1 MSIDVGYVKNII
13 DKIMSEVGKV
23 IVGKRDKVKLILCAL
38 LAKGHVLVEG
48 VPGVAKTLIVKA
60 IASTLGLEF
69 KRIQMTPDLL
79 PSDIIGTYVYNPKTG
94 DFYFRKGPIFAN
106 IVMVDEINRASPKTQ
121 SALLE
126 AMQER
131 CVTVEGVTFK
141 LPEPF
146 MVIATQN
153 PIEVEG
159 VFPLPEAQ
167 IDRFMVKVLIG
178 YPTRDEAVEILRKQ
192 KVIDEWPLSP
202 VVSASEVLK
211 ICDMIWKVYVDEN
224 IMYYIIDIVESTRKH
239 PYVKLGASPRAAVA
253 LYLMSKAYALISGR
267 DYVIPD
273 DVKYVAQPVLAHRL
287 ILTREAEL
295 EGITTDKII
304 EEVLRSVPVP

>member
-1 MSIDVGYVKNII
+1 MVDVDYVKDVIKRILN
-13 DKIMSEVGKV
+13 EVGRV
-23 IVGKRDKVKLILCAL
+23 VVGKREEIKLIICAL

-60 IASTLGLEF
+60 LASVLDLEF

-79 PSDIIGTYVYNPKTG
+79 PADIIGTYVYDPRSSS
-94 DFYFRKGPIFAN
+94 FYFRKGPIFAN

-131 CVTVEGVTFK
+131 SVTVEGVTFK

-146 MVIATQN
+146 IVVATQN

-167 IDRFMVKVLIG
+167 VDRFMVKVTLG
-178 YPTRDEAVEILRKQ
+178 YPTRDESVEILRRQ
-192 KVIDEWPLSP
+192 DVIEDWPLRP
-202 VVSASEVLK
+202 IVSSNDVLK
-211 ICDMIWKVYVDEN
+211 ISGMIRNVYVSEDV
-224 IMYYIIDIVESTRKH
+224 MYYIVDLIEATRRH
-239 PYVKLGASPRAAVA
+239 PYVRLGGSPRAAVA
-253 LYLMSKAYALISGR
+253 LYLMSKAYALINGR

-273 DVKYVAQPVLAHRL
+273 DVKSVIFPVLSHRL
-287 ILTREAEL
+287 ILSREAEL
-295 EGITTDKII
+295 EGIDSRKII

>member
-1 MSIDVGYVKNII
+1 MVDVDYVKDVIKRI
-13 DKIMSEVGKV
+13 LDEVGRV
-23 IVGKRDKVKLILCAL
+23 VVGKREEIKLIICAL

-60 IASTLGLEF
+60 LASVLDLEF

-79 PSDIIGTYVYNPKTG
+79 PADIIGTYVYDPRSGN
-94 DFYFRKGPIFAN
+94 FYFRKGPIFAN

-131 CVTVEGVTFK
+131 SVTVEGVTFK

-146 MVIATQN
+146 IVVATQN

-167 IDRFMVKVLIG
+167 VDRFMVKVTLG
-178 YPTRDEAVEILRKQ
+178 YPTRDESVEILRRQ
-192 KVIDEWPLSP
+192 DVIEDWPLRP
-202 VVSASEVLK
+202 IVSSNDILK
-211 ICDMIWKVYVDEN
+211 ISGMIRNVYVSEDV
-224 IMYYIIDIVESTRKH
+224 MYYIVDLIEATRRH
-239 PYVKLGASPRAAVA
+239 PYVRLGGSPRAAVA
-253 LYLMSKAYALISGR
+253 LYLMSKAYALINGR

-273 DVKYVAQPVLAHRL
+273 DVKSVIFPVLSHRL
-287 ILTREAEL
+287 ILSREAEL
-295 EGITTDKII
+295 EGVDSRKIV